1 MISLQI
7 FQIYLYF
14 SIFLKFVKMK
24 KQLLLFAFS
33 ALALTSC
40 NDDNLQAYEMDIM
53 KGDWKEVKREV
64 ISGKDNK
71 TVLQTDVLTG
81 CATKNTLFFRTDF
94 YISYTGYA
102 GTGADCQILAKSEG
116 QYTYD
121 EETKLLGIKFD
132 KEENMKYKVDILT
145 GQDLRLAQQF
155 GNYDRD
161 GDKIPDVTYITYKR

>member
-1 MISLQI
+1 
-7 FQIYLYF
+7 
-14 SIFLKFVKMK
+14 MK

-40 NDDNLQAYEMDIM
+40 NDDNLKAYEVDMM

-71 TVLQTDVLTG
+71 TVLETEILKG
-81 CATKNTLFFRTDF
+81 CATKNTLFFKTD
-94 YISYTGYA
+94 YTVSYTAYT
-102 GTGADCQILAKSEG
+102 GTTDTDCQVAQKNEG
-116 QYTYD
+116 KYTYD
-121 EETKLLGIKFD
+121 ENEKILDINFSQDGSMKFR
-132 KEENMKYKVDILT
+132 VDILT
-145 GQDLRLAQQF
+145 RQDLRLAQKF